1 MHPPAGTGIGARP
14 DTVGWPDSGLHPAK
28 AVVWPGAGVR
38 ITARR
43 TTKTGQKP

>member
-1 MHPPAGTGIGARP
+1 MYPPAGTGIGARP

-28 AVVWPGAGVR
+28 AVAWPGAGVR

-43 TTKTGQKP
+43 TTKTGQKL